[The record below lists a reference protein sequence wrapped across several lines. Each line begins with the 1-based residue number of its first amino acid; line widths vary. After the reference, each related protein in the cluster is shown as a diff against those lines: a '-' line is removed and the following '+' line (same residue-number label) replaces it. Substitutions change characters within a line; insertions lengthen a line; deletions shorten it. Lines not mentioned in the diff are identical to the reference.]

1 MEGLGSTGK
10 LKWQFQGKKFRQ
22 SLQNNLKPEDGTAVQ
37 PRTSLAPGLPS
48 FVRCTEVKEDD
59 PNSGAKTP

>member
-10 LKWQFQGKKFRQ
+10 LKWQFQGKEFRQ
-22 SLQNNLKPEDGTAVQ
+22 SLPNEDLKPGDGTAVQ

-48 FVRCTEVKEDD
+48 FVRCKEVKEDD
-59 PNSGAKTP
+59 PNSGA